1 MRIEDHAQQG
11 TAAGTSAAVGEQGI
25 VGENGA
31 DSYQDC
37 VVMMPELVRMRA
49 SGFARDPVA

>member
-11 TAAGTSAAVGEQGI
+11 PAAGTSATVGEQGI

-37 VVMMPELVRMRA
+37 VVLMPELVRVRA